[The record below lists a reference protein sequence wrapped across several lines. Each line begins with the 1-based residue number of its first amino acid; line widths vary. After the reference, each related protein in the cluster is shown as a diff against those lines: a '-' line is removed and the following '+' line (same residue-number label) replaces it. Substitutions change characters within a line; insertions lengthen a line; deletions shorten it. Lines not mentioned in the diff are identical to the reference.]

1 MDKNTLNGFEVFEE
15 FMPGSV
21 ANKNTFNTGLEDNFD
36 GAGEELTDEELEEI
50 RKNNN
55 PDKEE
60 PKEEPKDNTT
70 VKTSSK
76 KDKKDKKEDDTDD
89 DPDNDLDNNDDD
101 TDNIVDD
108 DIPSDNSES
117 DTVISFFDS
126 ISERLGWE
134 DIEDDEKPKTAE
146 ELVEYFQEV
155 IEENSVPQ
163 YASEEVEALDK
174 FVKNGGNL
182 RDYFQIDGELDLE
195 DFEIEDN
202 EVNQKLILKEF
213 LKEKGF
219 NNKQIDKKLTKY
231 EDAGLLEDEATDALE
246 ALRDIREQK
255 KQQLL
260 EEQEKS
266 AKELKKHQQDYF
278 NSVVTEIKGMDNIR
292 GIKIPQKD
300 KQALLEYI
308 FKPTADGKT
317 QYQKDYSKSVKNLLE
332 SAYFTMKGDTLL
344 KAAKSEGST
353 AAINKFKNSLSKTGV
368 SRKTRRQDNTS
379 TESMWD
385 SFARQLRV
393 D

>member
-1 MDKNTLNGFEVFEE
+1 MDNNTLNGFEVFEE

-21 ANKNTFNTGLEDNFD
+21 VNNNTSINDSDIID
-36 GAGEELTDEELEEI
+36 GASEELTEEELEALT
-50 RKNNN
+50 KKGKGSSND
-55 PDKEE
+55 DKDA
-60 PKEEPKDNTT
+60 KQ
-70 VKTSSK
+70 
-76 KDKKDKKEDDTDD
+76 DKKEDKDNKQDPDD
-89 DPDNDLDNNDDD
+89 DSSKDDKDNKNDKVDDD
-101 TDNIVDD
+101 TVIDTYNQADD
-108 DIPSDNSES
+108 DTEDNAVATFFEALSDKM
-117 DTVISFFDS
+117 
-126 ISERLGWE
+126 GWE
-134 DIEDDEKPKTAE
+134 LDEDEEIPQTPE

-182 RDYFQIDGELDLE
+182 KDYFQIDGELDLE

-202 EVNQKLILKEF
+202 EVNQKLVIKEF

-219 NNKQIDKKLTKY
+219 SSKQIDKKLTKY

-266 AKELKKHQQDYF
+266 ANELKKRQQEYF

>member
-1 MDKNTLNGFEVFEE
+1 MDNNTLNGFEVFEE

-21 ANKNTFNTGLEDNFD
+21 VNNNTSINDSDIID
-36 GAGEELTDEELEEI
+36 GASEELTEEELEALT
-50 RKNNN
+50 KKGKGSSND
-55 PDKEE
+55 DKDA
-60 PKEEPKDNTT
+60 KQ
-70 VKTSSK
+70 
-76 KDKKDKKEDDTDD
+76 DKKEDKDNKQDPDD
-89 DPDNDLDNNDDD
+89 DSSKDDKDNKNDKVDDD
-101 TDNIVDD
+101 TVIDTDNQADD
-108 DIPSDNSES
+108 DTEDNAVATFFEALSDKM
-117 DTVISFFDS
+117 
-126 ISERLGWE
+126 GWE
-134 DIEDDEKPKTAE
+134 LDEDEEIPQTPE
-146 ELVEYFQEV
+146 ELVQYFQEV

-182 RDYFQIDGELDLE
+182 KDYFQIDGELDLE

-202 EVNQKLILKEF
+202 EVNQKLVIKEF

-219 NNKQIDKKLTKY
+219 SSKQIDKKLTKY

-260 EEQEKS
+260 EQQEKS
-266 AKELKKHQQDYF
+266 ANELKKRQQEYF

>member
-1 MDKNTLNGFEVFEE
+1 MDNNTLNGFEVFEE

-21 ANKNTFNTGLEDNFD
+21 VNNNTSINDSDIID
-36 GAGEELTDEELEEI
+36 GASEELTEEELEALT
-50 RKNNN
+50 KKGKGSSN
-55 PDKEE
+55 DD
-60 PKEEPKDNTT
+60 KDN
-70 VKTSSK
+70 KQDPDDDSSK
-76 KDKKDKKEDDTDD
+76 DDKDNKNDKV
-89 DPDNDLDNNDDD
+89 DDD
-101 TDNIVDD
+101 TVIDTDNQADD
-108 DIPSDNSES
+108 DTEDNAVATFFEALSDKM
-117 DTVISFFDS
+117 
-126 ISERLGWE
+126 GWE
-134 DIEDDEKPKTAE
+134 LDEDEEIPQTPE

-182 RDYFQIDGELDLE
+182 KDYFQIDGELDLE

-202 EVNQKLILKEF
+202 EVNQKLVIKEF

-219 NNKQIDKKLTKY
+219 SSKQIDKKLTKY

-266 AKELKKHQQDYF
+266 ASELKKRQQEYF

>member
-1 MDKNTLNGFEVFEE
+1 MDNNTLNGFEVFEE

-21 ANKNTFNTGLEDNFD
+21 VNNNTSINDSDIID
-36 GAGEELTDEELEEI
+36 GASEELTEEELEALT
-50 RKNNN
+50 KKGKGSSND
-55 PDKEE
+55 DKDA
-60 PKEEPKDNTT
+60 KQ
-70 VKTSSK
+70 
-76 KDKKDKKEDDTDD
+76 DKKEDKDNKQDPDD
-89 DPDNDLDNNDDD
+89 DSSKDDKDNKNDKVDDD
-101 TDNIVDD
+101 TVIDTDNQADD
-108 DIPSDNSES
+108 DTEDNAVATFFEALSDKM
-117 DTVISFFDS
+117 
-126 ISERLGWE
+126 GWE
-134 DIEDDEKPKTAE
+134 LDEDEEIPQTPE

-182 RDYFQIDGELDLE
+182 KDYFQIDGELDLE

-202 EVNQKLILKEF
+202 EVNQKLVIKEF

-219 NNKQIDKKLTKY
+219 SSKQIDKKLTKY

-266 AKELKKHQQDYF
+266 ASELKKRQQEYF

-300 KQALLEYI
+300 KQALLGYI

>member
-1 MDKNTLNGFEVFEE
+1 MDNNTLNGFEVFEE

-21 ANKNTFNTGLEDNFD
+21 VNNNTSINDSDIID
-36 GAGEELTDEELEEI
+36 GASEELTEEELEALT
-50 RKNNN
+50 KKGKGSSND
-55 PDKEE
+55 DKDA
-60 PKEEPKDNTT
+60 KQ
-70 VKTSSK
+70 
-76 KDKKDKKEDDTDD
+76 DKKEDKDNKQDPDD
-89 DPDNDLDNNDDD
+89 DSSKDDDD
-101 TDNIVDD
+101 TVIDTDNQADD
-108 DIPSDNSES
+108 DTEDNAVATFFEALSDKM
-117 DTVISFFDS
+117 
-126 ISERLGWE
+126 GWE
-134 DIEDDEKPKTAE
+134 LDEDEEIPQTPE

-182 RDYFQIDGELDLE
+182 KDYFQIDGELDLE

-202 EVNQKLILKEF
+202 EVNQKLVIKEF

-219 NNKQIDKKLTKY
+219 SSKQIDKKLTKY

-266 AKELKKHQQDYF
+266 ASELKKRQQEYF

>member
-1 MDKNTLNGFEVFEE
+1 MDSNTLNGFEVFED
-15 FMPGSV
+15 FMMPGSNV
-21 ANKNTFNTGLEDNFD
+21 NNNRMPGNENEFE
-36 GAGEELTDEELEEI
+36 GASEELTDEELEEL
-50 RKNNN
+50 RKGNKGN
-55 PDKEE
+55 KEE
-60 PKEEPKDNTT
+60 EEDVDDPKNKPSKKSKPEDNEEEKEEEEDN
-70 VKTSSK
+70 
-76 KDKKDKKEDDTDD
+76 EPNN
-89 DPDNDLDNNDDD
+89 DPNNDIDNNQ
-101 TDNIVDD
+101 
-108 DIPSDNSES
+108 
-117 DTVISFFDS
+117 
-126 ISERLGWE
+126 GE
-134 DIEDDEKPKTAE
+134 DIESNAVTSFFEALSDKMGWELDEDEEIPQTPE
-146 ELVEYFQEV
+146 ELVEYFKDV

-163 YASEEVEALDK
+163 YASEEVEALDN

-182 RDYFQIDGELDLE
+182 RDYFQIDGDLDLE
-195 DFEIEDN
+195 EINIEDS
-202 EVNQKLILKEF
+202 EVNQKLVIKEF

-219 NNKQIDKKLTKY
+219 NAKQIEKKLTKY
-231 EDAGLLEDEATDALE
+231 EEAGLLEDEATDALE
-246 ALRDIREQK
+246 ALRDIKEQK

-266 AKELKKHQQDYF
+266 ASELKKRQQEYF

-344 KAAKSEGST
+344 KAAKSEGSN
-353 AAINKFKNSLSKTGV
+353 AAINKFKNSLNRTGV
-368 SRKTRRQDNTS
+368 SRKTKRQDNTS

>member
-1 MDKNTLNGFEVFEE
+1 MDSNTLNGFEVFED
-15 FMPGSV
+15 FMMPGSNV
-21 ANKNTFNTGLEDNFD
+21 NNNRMPGNENEFE
-36 GAGEELTDEELEEI
+36 GASEELTDEELEEL
-50 RKNNN
+50 RKGNKGN
-55 PDKEE
+55 KEE
-60 PKEEPKDNTT
+60 EEDVDDPKNKP
-70 VKTSSK
+70 SK
-76 KDKKDKKEDDTDD
+76 KSKPEDNEEEEEEEEDDEPNN
-89 DPDNDLDNNDDD
+89 DPNNDIDNNQ
-101 TDNIVDD
+101 
-108 DIPSDNSES
+108 
-117 DTVISFFDS
+117 
-126 ISERLGWE
+126 GE
-134 DIEDDEKPKTAE
+134 DIESNAVTSFFEVLSDKMGWELDEDEEIPQTPE
-146 ELVEYFQEV
+146 ELVEYFKDV

-163 YASEEVEALDK
+163 YASEEVEALDN

-182 RDYFQIDGELDLE
+182 RDYFQIDGDLDLE
-195 DFEIEDN
+195 EINIEDS
-202 EVNQKLILKEF
+202 EVNQKLVIKEF

-219 NNKQIDKKLTKY
+219 NAKQIEKKLTKY
-231 EDAGLLEDEATDALE
+231 EEAGLLEDEATDALE
-246 ALRDIREQK
+246 ALRDIKEQK

-266 AKELKKHQQDYF
+266 ASELKKRQQEYF

-344 KAAKSEGST
+344 KAAKSEGSN
-353 AAINKFKNSLSKTGV
+353 AAINKFKNSLNRTGV
-368 SRKTRRQDNTS
+368 SRKTKRQDNTS

>member
-1 MDKNTLNGFEVFEE
+1 MDNNTLNGFEVFEE

-21 ANKNTFNTGLEDNFD
+21 VNNNTSINDSGIID
-36 GAGEELTDEELEEI
+36 GASEELTEEELEALT
-50 RKNNN
+50 KKGKGSSND
-55 PDKEE
+55 DKDA
-60 PKEEPKDNTT
+60 KQ
-70 VKTSSK
+70 
-76 KDKKDKKEDDTDD
+76 DKKEDKDNKQDPDD
-89 DPDNDLDNNDDD
+89 DSSKDDKDNKNDKVDDD
-101 TDNIVDD
+101 TVIDTDNQADD
-108 DIPSDNSES
+108 DTEDNAVATFFEALSDKM
-117 DTVISFFDS
+117 
-126 ISERLGWE
+126 GWE
-134 DIEDDEKPKTAE
+134 LDEDEEIPQTPE

-182 RDYFQIDGELDLE
+182 KDYFQIDGELDLE

-202 EVNQKLILKEF
+202 EVNQKLVIKEF

-219 NNKQIDKKLTKY
+219 SSKQIDKKLTKY

-260 EEQEKS
+260 EQQEKS
-266 AKELKKHQQDYF
+266 ANELKKRQQEYF

>member
-1 MDKNTLNGFEVFEE
+1 MDNNTLNGFEVFEE

-21 ANKNTFNTGLEDNFD
+21 VNNNTSINDSDIID
-36 GAGEELTDEELEEI
+36 GASEELTEEELEALT
-50 RKNNN
+50 KKGKGSSND
-55 PDKEE
+55 DKDA
-60 PKEEPKDNTT
+60 KQ
-70 VKTSSK
+70 
-76 KDKKDKKEDDTDD
+76 DKKEDKDNKQDPDD
-89 DPDNDLDNNDDD
+89 DSSKDDKDNKNDKVDDD
-101 TDNIVDD
+101 TVIDTDNQADD
-108 DIPSDNSES
+108 DTEDNAVATFFEALSDKM
-117 DTVISFFDS
+117 
-126 ISERLGWE
+126 GWE
-134 DIEDDEKPKTAE
+134 LDEDEEIPQTPE

-182 RDYFQIDGELDLE
+182 KDYFQIDGELDLE

-202 EVNQKLILKEF
+202 EVNQKLVIKEF

-219 NNKQIDKKLTKY
+219 SSKQIDKKLTKY

-260 EEQEKS
+260 EEQEKR
-266 AKELKKHQQDYF
+266 ANELKKRQQEYF

>member
-1 MDKNTLNGFEVFEE
+1 MDNNTLNGFEVFEE

-21 ANKNTFNTGLEDNFD
+21 VNNNTSINDSDIID
-36 GAGEELTDEELEEI
+36 GASEELTEEELEALT
-50 RKNNN
+50 KKGKGSSND
-55 PDKEE
+55 DKDA
-60 PKEEPKDNTT
+60 KQ
-70 VKTSSK
+70 
-76 KDKKDKKEDDTDD
+76 DKKEDKDNKQDPDD
-89 DPDNDLDNNDDD
+89 DSSKDDKDNKNDKVDDD
-101 TDNIVDD
+101 TVIDTDNQADD
-108 DIPSDNSES
+108 DTEDNAVATFFEALSDKM
-117 DTVISFFDS
+117 
-126 ISERLGWE
+126 GWE
-134 DIEDDEKPKTAE
+134 LDEDEEIPQTPE

-182 RDYFQIDGELDLE
+182 KDYFQIDGELDLE

-202 EVNQKLILKEF
+202 EVNQKLVIKEF

-219 NNKQIDKKLTKY
+219 SSKQIDKKLTKY

-266 AKELKKHQQDYF
+266 ANELKKRQQEYF

-300 KQALLEYI
+300 KQTLLEYI

>member
-1 MDKNTLNGFEVFEE
+1 MDNNTLNGFEVFEE

-21 ANKNTFNTGLEDNFD
+21 VNNNTSINDSDIID
-36 GAGEELTDEELEEI
+36 GASEELTEEELEALT
-50 RKNNN
+50 KKGKGSSND
-55 PDKEE
+55 DKDA
-60 PKEEPKDNTT
+60 KQ
-70 VKTSSK
+70 
-76 KDKKDKKEDDTDD
+76 DKKEDKDNKQDPDD
-89 DPDNDLDNNDDD
+89 DSSKDDKDNKNDKVDDD
-101 TDNIVDD
+101 TVIDTDNQADD
-108 DIPSDNSES
+108 DTEDNAVATFFEALSDKM
-117 DTVISFFDS
+117 
-126 ISERLGWE
+126 GWE
-134 DIEDDEKPKTAE
+134 LDEDEEIPQTPE

-182 RDYFQIDGELDLE
+182 KDYFQIDGELDLE

-202 EVNQKLILKEF
+202 EVNQKLVIKEF

-219 NNKQIDKKLTKY
+219 SSKQIDKKLTKY

-266 AKELKKHQQDYF
+266 ASELKKRQQEYF

-332 SAYFTMKGDTLL
+332 SAYFTMKGDILL

>member
-1 MDKNTLNGFEVFEE
+1 MDNNALNGFEVFEE

-21 ANKNTFNTGLEDNFD
+21 VNNNTSINDSDIID
-36 GAGEELTDEELEEI
+36 GASEELTEDELEALT
-50 RKNNN
+50 KKGKGSSND
-55 PDKEE
+55 DKDA
-60 PKEEPKDNTT
+60 KQ
-70 VKTSSK
+70 
-76 KDKKDKKEDDTDD
+76 DKKEDKDNKQDPDD
-89 DPDNDLDNNDDD
+89 DSSKDDKDNKNDKVDDD
-101 TDNIVDD
+101 TVIDTDNQADD
-108 DIPSDNSES
+108 DTEDNAVATFFEALSDKM
-117 DTVISFFDS
+117 
-126 ISERLGWE
+126 GWE
-134 DIEDDEKPKTAE
+134 LDEDEEIPQTPE

-182 RDYFQIDGELDLE
+182 KDYFQIDGELDLE

-202 EVNQKLILKEF
+202 EVNQKLVIKEF

-219 NNKQIDKKLTKY
+219 SSKQIDKKLTKY

-266 AKELKKHQQDYF
+266 ANELKKRQQEYF

>member
-15 FMPGSV
+15 FMPGGV
-21 ANKNTFNTGLEDNFD
+21 ANKNTFNTSLEDDFD
-36 GAGEELTDEELEEI
+36 GAGEELTDEELEKI

-76 KDKKDKKEDDTDD
+76 KDKKDKKEGDTDD

-101 TDNIVDD
+101 NDNIVDD
-108 DIPSDNSES
+108 GISDDDSES
-117 DTVISFFDS
+117 DTIISFFDS

-134 DIEDDEKPKTAE
+134 DVEDDEKPKTAE
-146 ELVEYFQEV
+146 ELVKYFQEV

-266 AKELKKHQQDYF
+266 AKELKKRQQDYF

>member
-1 MDKNTLNGFEVFEE
+1 MDNNTLNGFEVFEE

-21 ANKNTFNTGLEDNFD
+21 VNNNTSINDSDIID
-36 GAGEELTDEELEEI
+36 GASEELTEEELEALT
-50 RKNNN
+50 KKGKGSSND
-55 PDKEE
+55 DKDA
-60 PKEEPKDNTT
+60 KQ
-70 VKTSSK
+70 
-76 KDKKDKKEDDTDD
+76 DKKEDKDNKQDPDDDSSKDDKDNKNDKVDYDTVIDTD
-89 DPDNDLDNNDDD
+89 NQADDD
-101 TDNIVDD
+101 TEDNAVATFFEAL
-108 DIPSDNSES
+108 SDKM
-117 DTVISFFDS
+117 
-126 ISERLGWE
+126 GWE
-134 DIEDDEKPKTAE
+134 LDEDEEIPQTPE

-182 RDYFQIDGELDLE
+182 KDYFQIDGELDLE

-202 EVNQKLILKEF
+202 EVNQKLVIKEF

-219 NNKQIDKKLTKY
+219 SSKQIDKKLTKY

-266 AKELKKHQQDYF
+266 ANELKKRQQEYF

>member
-1 MDKNTLNGFEVFEE
+1 MDNNTLNGFEVFEE

-21 ANKNTFNTGLEDNFD
+21 VNNNTSINDSDIID
-36 GAGEELTDEELEEI
+36 GASEELTEEELEALT
-50 RKNNN
+50 KKGKGSSND
-55 PDKEE
+55 DKDA
-60 PKEEPKDNTT
+60 KQ
-70 VKTSSK
+70 
-76 KDKKDKKEDDTDD
+76 DKKEDKDNKQDPDD
-89 DPDNDLDNNDDD
+89 DSSKDDKDNKNDKVDDD
-101 TDNIVDD
+101 TVIDTDNQADD
-108 DIPSDNSES
+108 DTEDNAVATFFEALSDKM
-117 DTVISFFDS
+117 
-126 ISERLGWE
+126 GWE
-134 DIEDDEKPKTAE
+134 LDEDEEIPQTPE

-182 RDYFQIDGELDLE
+182 KDYFQIDGELDLE

-202 EVNQKLILKEF
+202 EVNQKLVIKEF

-219 NNKQIDKKLTKY
+219 SSKQIDKKLTKY

-266 AKELKKHQQDYF
+266 ASELKKRQQEYF

-344 KAAKSEGST
+344 KVAKSEGST

>member
-1 MDKNTLNGFEVFEE
+1 MDSNTLNGFEVFED
-15 FMPGSV
+15 FMMPGSNV
-21 ANKNTFNTGLEDNFD
+21 NNNRMPGNENEFE
-36 GAGEELTDEELEEI
+36 GASEELTDEELEEL
-50 RKNNN
+50 RKGNKGN
-55 PDKEE
+55 KEE
-60 PKEEPKDNTT
+60 EEDVDDPKNKP
-70 VKTSSK
+70 SK
-76 KDKKDKKEDDTDD
+76 KSKPEDNEEEEEEEEDNKPNN
-89 DPDNDLDNNDDD
+89 DPNNDIDNNQ
-101 TDNIVDD
+101 
-108 DIPSDNSES
+108 
-117 DTVISFFDS
+117 
-126 ISERLGWE
+126 GE
-134 DIEDDEKPKTAE
+134 DIESNAVTSFFEALSDKMGWELDEDEEIPQTPE
-146 ELVEYFQEV
+146 ELVEYFKDV

-163 YASEEVEALDK
+163 YASEEVEALDN

-182 RDYFQIDGELDLE
+182 RDYFQIDGDLDLE
-195 DFEIEDN
+195 EINIEDS
-202 EVNQKLILKEF
+202 EVNQKLVIKEF

-219 NNKQIDKKLTKY
+219 NAKQIEKKLTKY
-231 EDAGLLEDEATDALE
+231 EEAGLLEDEATDALE
-246 ALRDIREQK
+246 ALRDIKEQK

-266 AKELKKHQQDYF
+266 ASELKKRQQEYF

-344 KAAKSEGST
+344 KAAKSEGSN
-353 AAINKFKNSLSKTGV
+353 AAINKFKNSLNRTGV
-368 SRKTRRQDNTS
+368 SRKTKRQDNTS

>member
-1 MDKNTLNGFEVFEE
+1 MDNNTLNGFEVFEE

-21 ANKNTFNTGLEDNFD
+21 INNNTSINDSDIID
-36 GAGEELTDEELEEI
+36 GASEELTEEELEALT
-50 RKNNN
+50 KKGKGSSND
-55 PDKEE
+55 DKDT
-60 PKEEPKDNTT
+60 KQ
-70 VKTSSK
+70 
-76 KDKKDKKEDDTDD
+76 DKKEDKDD
-89 DPDNDLDNNDDD
+89 KQDPDDNSSKDDKDNKNDKVDDD
-101 TDNIVDD
+101 TVIDADNQIDD
-108 DIPSDNSES
+108 NTEDNAVATFFEALSDKM
-117 DTVISFFDS
+117 
-126 ISERLGWE
+126 GWE
-134 DIEDDEKPKTAE
+134 LDEDEEIPQTPE

-182 RDYFQIDGELDLE
+182 KDYFQIDGELDLE

-202 EVNQKLILKEF
+202 EVNQKLVIKEF

-219 NNKQIDKKLTKY
+219 SSKQIDKKLTKY

-266 AKELKKHQQDYF
+266 ANELKKRQQEYF

-353 AAINKFKNSLSKTGV
+353 AAINKFKNSLSKIGV

>member
-1 MDKNTLNGFEVFEE
+1 MDNNTLNGFEVFEE

-21 ANKNTFNTGLEDNFD
+21 VNNNTSINDSDIID
-36 GAGEELTDEELEEI
+36 GASEELTEEELEALT
-50 RKNNN
+50 KKGKGSSND
-55 PDKEE
+55 DKDA
-60 PKEEPKDNTT
+60 KQ
-70 VKTSSK
+70 
-76 KDKKDKKEDDTDD
+76 DKKEDKDNKQDPDD
-89 DPDNDLDNNDDD
+89 DSSKDDKDNKNDKVDDD
-101 TDNIVDD
+101 TVIDTDNQIDD
-108 DIPSDNSES
+108 DTEDNAVATFFEALSDKM
-117 DTVISFFDS
+117 
-126 ISERLGWE
+126 GWE
-134 DIEDDEKPKTAE
+134 LDEDEEIPQTPE

-182 RDYFQIDGELDLE
+182 KDYFQIDGELDLE

-202 EVNQKLILKEF
+202 EVNQKLVIKEF

-219 NNKQIDKKLTKY
+219 SSKQIDKKLTKY

-260 EEQEKS
+260 EQQEKS
-266 AKELKKHQQDYF
+266 ANELKKRQQEYF

-379 TESMWD
+379 AESMWD

>member
-1 MDKNTLNGFEVFEE
+1 MDNNTLNGFEVFEE

-21 ANKNTFNTGLEDNFD
+21 VNNNTSINDSDIID
-36 GAGEELTDEELEEI
+36 GASEELTEEELEALT
-50 RKNNN
+50 KKGKGSSND
-55 PDKEE
+55 DKDA
-60 PKEEPKDNTT
+60 KQ
-70 VKTSSK
+70 
-76 KDKKDKKEDDTDD
+76 DKKEDKDNKQDPDD
-89 DPDNDLDNNDDD
+89 DSSKDDKDNKNDKVDDD
-101 TDNIVDD
+101 TVIDTDNQADD
-108 DIPSDNSES
+108 DTEDNAVATFFEALSDKM
-117 DTVISFFDS
+117 
-126 ISERLGWE
+126 GWE
-134 DIEDDEKPKTAE
+134 LDEDEEIPQTPE

-182 RDYFQIDGELDLE
+182 KDYFQIDGELDLE

-202 EVNQKLILKEF
+202 EVNQKLVIKEF

-219 NNKQIDKKLTKY
+219 SSKQIDKKLTKY

-266 AKELKKHQQDYF
+266 ANELKKRQQEYF
-278 NSVVTEIKGMDNIR
+278 NSVMTEIKGMDNIR

>member
-1 MDKNTLNGFEVFEE
+1 MDNNTLNGFEVFEE
-15 FMPGSV
+15 FTLGSV
-21 ANKNTFNTGLEDNFD
+21 VNNNTSINDSDIID
-36 GAGEELTDEELEEI
+36 GASEELTEEELEALT
-50 RKNNN
+50 KKGKGSSND
-55 PDKEE
+55 DKDA
-60 PKEEPKDNTT
+60 KQ
-70 VKTSSK
+70 
-76 KDKKDKKEDDTDD
+76 DKKEDKDNKQDPDD
-89 DPDNDLDNNDDD
+89 DSSKDDKDNKNDKVDDD
-101 TDNIVDD
+101 TVIDTDNQADD
-108 DIPSDNSES
+108 DTEDNAVATFFEALSDKM
-117 DTVISFFDS
+117 
-126 ISERLGWE
+126 GWE
-134 DIEDDEKPKTAE
+134 LDEDEEIPQTPE

-182 RDYFQIDGELDLE
+182 KDYFQIDGELDLE

-202 EVNQKLILKEF
+202 EVNQKLVIKEF

-219 NNKQIDKKLTKY
+219 SSKQIDKKLTKY

-260 EEQEKS
+260 EQQEKS
-266 AKELKKHQQDYF
+266 ANELKKRQQEYF

-300 KQALLEYI
+300 KQTLLEYI

>member
-1 MDKNTLNGFEVFEE
+1 MDNNTLNGFEVFEE

-21 ANKNTFNTGLEDNFD
+21 VNNNTSINDSDIID
-36 GAGEELTDEELEEI
+36 GASEELTEEELGALT
-50 RKNNN
+50 KKGKGSSND
-55 PDKEE
+55 DKDA
-60 PKEEPKDNTT
+60 KQ
-70 VKTSSK
+70 
-76 KDKKDKKEDDTDD
+76 DKKEDKDNKQDPDD
-89 DPDNDLDNNDDD
+89 DSSKDDKDNKNDKVDDD
-101 TDNIVDD
+101 TVIDTDNQADD
-108 DIPSDNSES
+108 DTEDNAVATFFEALSDKM
-117 DTVISFFDS
+117 
-126 ISERLGWE
+126 GWE
-134 DIEDDEKPKTAE
+134 LDEDEEIPQTPE

-182 RDYFQIDGELDLE
+182 KDYFQIDGELDLE

-202 EVNQKLILKEF
+202 EVNQKLVIKEF

-219 NNKQIDKKLTKY
+219 SSKQIDKKLTKY

-266 AKELKKHQQDYF
+266 ASELKKRQQEYF

>member
-1 MDKNTLNGFEVFEE
+1 MDNNTLNGFEVFEE

-21 ANKNTFNTGLEDNFD
+21 VNNNTSINDSDIID
-36 GAGEELTDEELEEI
+36 GASEELTEEELEALT
-50 RKNNN
+50 KKGKGSSND
-55 PDKEE
+55 DK
-60 PKEEPKDNTT
+60 D
-70 VKTSSK
+70 VKQ
-76 KDKKDKKEDDTDD
+76 DKKEDKDNKQDPDD
-89 DPDNDLDNNDDD
+89 DSSKDDKDNKNDKVDDD
-101 TDNIVDD
+101 TVIDTDNQADD
-108 DIPSDNSES
+108 DTEDNAVATFFEALSDKM
-117 DTVISFFDS
+117 
-126 ISERLGWE
+126 GWE
-134 DIEDDEKPKTAE
+134 LDEDEEIPQTPE

-182 RDYFQIDGELDLE
+182 KDYFQIDGELDLE

-202 EVNQKLILKEF
+202 EVNQKLVIKEF

-219 NNKQIDKKLTKY
+219 SSKQIDKKLTKY

-260 EEQEKS
+260 EQQEKS
-266 AKELKKHQQDYF
+266 ANELKKRQQEYF

>member
-1 MDKNTLNGFEVFEE
+1 MDSNTLNGFEVFEE

-21 ANKNTFNTGLEDNFD
+21 INNNTSINDSDIID
-36 GAGEELTDEELEEI
+36 GASEELTEEELEALT
-50 RKNNN
+50 KKGKGSSND
-55 PDKEE
+55 DKDA
-60 PKEEPKDNTT
+60 KQ
-70 VKTSSK
+70 
-76 KDKKDKKEDDTDD
+76 DKKEDKDNKQDPDD
-89 DPDNDLDNNDDD
+89 DSSKDDKDNKNDKVDDD
-101 TDNIVDD
+101 TVIDTDNQIDD
-108 DIPSDNSES
+108 DTEDNAVATFFEALSDKM
-117 DTVISFFDS
+117 
-126 ISERLGWE
+126 GWE
-134 DIEDDEKPKTAE
+134 LDEDEEIPQTPE

-182 RDYFQIDGELDLE
+182 KDYFQIDGELDLE

-202 EVNQKLILKEF
+202 EVNQKLVIKEF

-219 NNKQIDKKLTKY
+219 SSKQIDKKLTKY

-260 EEQEKS
+260 EQQEKS
-266 AKELKKHQQDYF
+266 ANELKKRQQEYF

>member
-1 MDKNTLNGFEVFEE
+1 MDNNTLNGFEVFEE

-21 ANKNTFNTGLEDNFD
+21 VNNNTSINDSDIID
-36 GAGEELTDEELEEI
+36 GASEELTEEELEALT
-50 RKNNN
+50 KKGKGSSND
-55 PDKEE
+55 DKDA
-60 PKEEPKDNTT
+60 KQ
-70 VKTSSK
+70 
-76 KDKKDKKEDDTDD
+76 DKKEDKDNKQDPDD
-89 DPDNDLDNNDDD
+89 DSSKDDKDNKNDKVDDD
-101 TDNIVDD
+101 TVIDTDNQADD
-108 DIPSDNSES
+108 DTEDNAVATFFEALSDKM
-117 DTVISFFDS
+117 
-126 ISERLGWE
+126 GWE
-134 DIEDDEKPKTAE
+134 LDEDEEIPQTPE

-174 FVKNGGNL
+174 FVRNGGNL
-182 RDYFQIDGELDLE
+182 KDYFQIDGELDLE

-202 EVNQKLILKEF
+202 EVNQKLVIKEF

-219 NNKQIDKKLTKY
+219 SSKQIDKKLTKY

-266 AKELKKHQQDYF
+266 ANELKKRQQEYF

>member
-1 MDKNTLNGFEVFEE
+1 MDNNTLNGFEVFEE

-21 ANKNTFNTGLEDNFD
+21 VNNNTSINDSDIID
-36 GAGEELTDEELEEI
+36 GASEELTEEELEALT
-50 RKNNN
+50 KKGKGSSND
-55 PDKEE
+55 DKDA
-60 PKEEPKDNTT
+60 KQ
-70 VKTSSK
+70 
-76 KDKKDKKEDDTDD
+76 DKKEDKDNKQDPDD
-89 DPDNDLDNNDDD
+89 DSSKDDKDNKNDKVDDD
-101 TDNIVDD
+101 TVIDTHNQADD
-108 DIPSDNSES
+108 DTEDNAVATFFEALSDKM
-117 DTVISFFDS
+117 
-126 ISERLGWE
+126 GWE
-134 DIEDDEKPKTAE
+134 LDEDEEIPQTPE

-182 RDYFQIDGELDLE
+182 KDYFQIDGELDLE

-202 EVNQKLILKEF
+202 EVNQKLVIKEF

-219 NNKQIDKKLTKY
+219 SSKQIDKKLTKY

-266 AKELKKHQQDYF
+266 ANELKKRQQEYF

>member
-1 MDKNTLNGFEVFEE
+1 MDNNTLNGFEVFEE
-15 FMPGSV
+15 FMLGSV
-21 ANKNTFNTGLEDNFD
+21 VNNNTSINDSDIID
-36 GAGEELTDEELEEI
+36 GASEELTEEELEALT
-50 RKNNN
+50 KKGKGSSND
-55 PDKEE
+55 DKDA
-60 PKEEPKDNTT
+60 KQ
-70 VKTSSK
+70 
-76 KDKKDKKEDDTDD
+76 DKKEDKDNKQDPDD
-89 DPDNDLDNNDDD
+89 DSSKDDKDNKNDKVDDD
-101 TDNIVDD
+101 TVIDTDNQADD
-108 DIPSDNSES
+108 DTEDNAVATFFEALSDKM
-117 DTVISFFDS
+117 
-126 ISERLGWE
+126 GWE
-134 DIEDDEKPKTAE
+134 LDEDEEIPQTPE

-182 RDYFQIDGELDLE
+182 KDYFQIDGELDLE

-202 EVNQKLILKEF
+202 EVNQKLVIKEF

-219 NNKQIDKKLTKY
+219 SSKQIDKKLTKY

-266 AKELKKHQQDYF
+266 ANELKKRQQEYF

>member
-15 FMPGSV
+15 FMPGGV
-21 ANKNTFNTGLEDNFD
+21 VNNNTSINDSDIID
-36 GAGEELTDEELEEI
+36 GASEELTEEELEALT
-50 RKNNN
+50 KKGKGSSND
-55 PDKEE
+55 DKDA
-60 PKEEPKDNTT
+60 KQ
-70 VKTSSK
+70 
-76 KDKKDKKEDDTDD
+76 DKKEDKDNKQDPDD
-89 DPDNDLDNNDDD
+89 DSSKDDKDNKNDKVDDD
-101 TDNIVDD
+101 TVIDTDNQADD
-108 DIPSDNSES
+108 DTEDNAVATFFEALSDKM
-117 DTVISFFDS
+117 
-126 ISERLGWE
+126 GWE
-134 DIEDDEKPKTAE
+134 LDEDEEIPQTPE

-202 EVNQKLILKEF
+202 EVNQKLVIKEF

-219 NNKQIDKKLTKY
+219 SSKQIDKKLTKY

-266 AKELKKHQQDYF
+266 AKELKKRQQDYF

>member
-15 FMPGSV
+15 FMPGGV
-21 ANKNTFNTGLEDNFD
+21 ANKNTFNTSLEDDFD

-55 PDKEE
+55 PE
-60 PKEEPKDNTT
+60 DNTT

-76 KDKKDKKEDDTDD
+76 KDKKDKKEGDTDD

-101 TDNIVDD
+101 NDNIVDD
-108 DIPSDNSES
+108 GISDDDSES
-117 DTVISFFDS
+117 DTIISFFDS

-134 DIEDDEKPKTAE
+134 DVEDDEKPKTAE

-266 AKELKKHQQDYF
+266 AKELKKRQQDYF

>member
-1 MDKNTLNGFEVFEE
+1 MDNNTLNGFEVFEE
-15 FMPGSV
+15 FMLGSV
-21 ANKNTFNTGLEDNFD
+21 VNNNTSINDSDIID
-36 GAGEELTDEELEEI
+36 GASEELTEEELEALT
-50 RKNNN
+50 KKGKGSSND
-55 PDKEE
+55 DKDA
-60 PKEEPKDNTT
+60 KQ
-70 VKTSSK
+70 
-76 KDKKDKKEDDTDD
+76 DKKEDKDNKQDPDD
-89 DPDNDLDNNDDD
+89 DSSKDDKDNKNDKVDDD
-101 TDNIVDD
+101 TVIDTDNQADD
-108 DIPSDNSES
+108 DTEDNAVATFFEALSDKM
-117 DTVISFFDS
+117 
-126 ISERLGWE
+126 GWE
-134 DIEDDEKPKTAE
+134 LDEDEEIPQTPE

-182 RDYFQIDGELDLE
+182 KDYFQIDGELDLE

-202 EVNQKLILKEF
+202 EVNQKLVIKEF

-219 NNKQIDKKLTKY
+219 SSKQIDKKLTKY

-260 EEQEKS
+260 EQQEKS
-266 AKELKKHQQDYF
+266 ANELKKRQQEYF

>member
-1 MDKNTLNGFEVFEE
+1 MDNNTLNGFEVFEE

-21 ANKNTFNTGLEDNFD
+21 VNNNTSINDSDIID
-36 GAGEELTDEELEEI
+36 GASEELTEEELEALT
-50 RKNNN
+50 KKGKGSSND
-55 PDKEE
+55 DKDA
-60 PKEEPKDNTT
+60 KQ
-70 VKTSSK
+70 
-76 KDKKDKKEDDTDD
+76 DKKEDKDNKQDPDD
-89 DPDNDLDNNDDD
+89 DSSKDDKDNKNDKVDDD
-101 TDNIVDD
+101 TVIDTDNQADD
-108 DIPSDNSES
+108 DTEDNAVATFFEALSDKM
-117 DTVISFFDS
+117 
-126 ISERLGWE
+126 GWE
-134 DIEDDEKPKTAE
+134 LDEDEEIPQTPE

-182 RDYFQIDGELDLE
+182 KDYFQIDGELDLE

-202 EVNQKLILKEF
+202 EVNQKLVIKEF

-219 NNKQIDKKLTKY
+219 SSKQIDKKLTKY

-266 AKELKKHQQDYF
+266 ANELKKRQQEYF

-353 AAINKFKNSLSKTGV
+353 AAINKFKNSLSKTGI

>member
-1 MDKNTLNGFEVFEE
+1 MDSNTLNGFEVFEE

-21 ANKNTFNTGLEDNFD
+21 INNNTSINDSDIID
-36 GAGEELTDEELEEI
+36 GASEELTEEELEALT
-50 RKNNN
+50 KKGKGSSND
-55 PDKEE
+55 DKDA
-60 PKEEPKDNTT
+60 KQ
-70 VKTSSK
+70 
-76 KDKKDKKEDDTDD
+76 DKKEDKDNKQDPDD
-89 DPDNDLDNNDDD
+89 DSSKDDKDNKNDKVDDD
-101 TDNIVDD
+101 TVIDTDNQADD
-108 DIPSDNSES
+108 DTEDNAVATFFEALSDK
-117 DTVISFFDS
+117 I
-126 ISERLGWE
+126 GWE
-134 DIEDDEKPKTAE
+134 LDEDEEIPQTPE

-182 RDYFQIDGELDLE
+182 KDYFQIDGKLDLE

-202 EVNQKLILKEF
+202 EVNQKLVIKEF

-219 NNKQIDKKLTKY
+219 SSKQIDKKLTKY

-266 AKELKKHQQDYF
+266 ANELKKRQQEYF

>member
-1 MDKNTLNGFEVFEE
+1 MDNNTLNGFEVFEE

-21 ANKNTFNTGLEDNFD
+21 VNNNTSINDSDIID
-36 GAGEELTDEELEEI
+36 GASEELTEEELEALT
-50 RKNNN
+50 KKGKGSSND
-55 PDKEE
+55 DKDA
-60 PKEEPKDNTT
+60 KQ
-70 VKTSSK
+70 
-76 KDKKDKKEDDTDD
+76 DKKEDKDNKQDPDD
-89 DPDNDLDNNDDD
+89 DSSKDDKDNKNDKVDDD
-101 TDNIVDD
+101 TVIDTDNQADD
-108 DIPSDNSES
+108 DTEDNAVATFFEALSDKMGLELDEDEEIPQ
-117 DTVISFFDS
+117 T
-126 ISERLGWE
+126 
-134 DIEDDEKPKTAE
+134 PE

-182 RDYFQIDGELDLE
+182 KDYFQIDGELDLE

-202 EVNQKLILKEF
+202 EVNQKLVIKEF

-219 NNKQIDKKLTKY
+219 SSKQIDKKLTKY

-266 AKELKKHQQDYF
+266 ANELKKRQQEYF